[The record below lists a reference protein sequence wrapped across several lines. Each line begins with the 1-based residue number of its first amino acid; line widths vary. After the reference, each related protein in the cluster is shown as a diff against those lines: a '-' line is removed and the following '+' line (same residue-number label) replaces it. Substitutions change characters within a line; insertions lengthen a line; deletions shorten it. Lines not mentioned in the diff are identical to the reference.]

1 VINSFIAVF
10 VESELKLSVL
20 GFKNMP
26 AILQQKQN
34 FGCFLLFR
42 NGNSRCYALYWHT
55 FELY

>member
-1 VINSFIAVF
+1 MFIRQYEKVHYKF
-10 VESELKLSVL
+10 GKTVL